1 MGKLR
6 KIGKKIK
13 RGFKSI
19 GKRLKK
25 GLGKIAKAFGKLG
38 PLGSIALSFLLPG
51 MSSVLSGWLSNMGPV
66 GEFILNIGS
75 KIQKGANWVKDGV
88 GRVFNRV
95 TDAIEYGMNKVSS
108 VVGGTGTTGSNFRN
122 WVSEQT
128 KGFIDPSTQGVEDIT
143 VPGSTKTITGPDGF
157 TKEIQVPETT
167 ISAKSQVGI
176 GGPKV
181 PQTPKGMTDP
191 VYIDGIDT
199 DLKKGFYEQADLDK
213 YYTGQDQVLTMSK
226 GYQGVVRDP
235 IPGEVLT
242 DNQVTIKGIS
252 ENKSL
257 KAPTPKGKGFFGRGK
272 ETYAYVAPITQVGG
286 KILQDESD
294 AAYADYL
301 MKRENAQRAG
311 LIAEET
317 LSMVPSNN
325 YAYAP
330 QDFIEMNNLNNNPNA
345 IAQMTSGYGLI
356 LEDFYAS

>member
-13 RGFKSI
+13 RGFSKI
-19 GKRLKK
+19 GKKLKK

-38 PLGSIALSFLLPG
+38 PLGSIALATLLPG
-51 MSSVLSGWLSNMGPV
+51 MGSVLSGWLSNMGPV

-95 TDAIEYGMNKVSS
+95 TDAIEYGMNKVSGAF
-108 VVGGTGTTGSNFRN
+108 GGTGTTGSNFRN

-191 VYIDGIDT
+191 VYVDGLDT
-199 DLKKGFYEQADLDK
+199 DLKKGFYEQADLDT
-213 YYTGQDQVLTMSK
+213 YYTGTSKTLDIGTGKITEGVTTGPLPENQVGIKTSDGMPKPKVGGK
-226 GYQGVVRDP
+226 GY
-235 IPGEVLT
+235 
-242 DNQVTIKGIS
+242 
-252 ENKSL
+252 
-257 KAPTPKGKGFFGRGK
+257 FGRAK
-272 ETYAYVAPITQVGG
+272 DVYKKVAPIQAVGSEIQAG
-286 KILQDESD
+286 ED
-294 AAYADYL
+294 AEVFAKQQQQAYARDYFSSIGQNL
-301 MKRENAQRAG
+301 LASGN
-311 LIAEET
+311 
-317 LSMVPSNN
+317 SNPN
-325 YAYAP
+325 VSVI
-330 QDFIEMNNLNNNPNA
+330 DFNNPNPSDSDVYNLVNSYGG
-345 IAQMTSGYGLI
+345 ILGTS
-356 LEDFYAS
+356 